1 MTDVRQWLDALDL
14 GQYTET
20 FAENRIDG
28 AVLAHPTE
36 QDLRE
41 MGLPIGPRR
50 KLMVAIAALS
60 DGADAEPSAR
70 SEPTPE
76 AERRQITV
84 MFCDLVGS
92 TALSEKLDPEDLRD
106 VMTAYQKV
114 AGAVV
119 ERYDGHVAQYLGDGV
134 MVYFG
139 WPKAHEDDAQRAV
152 RAGLEIVTAVQGIE
166 APVPLSVR
174 VGISTGPV
182 VVGETG
188 AGDAAV
194 PKAAVG
200 ETPNVAAR
208 VQGLSE
214 PNTVTIGVATRR
226 LIGGAFALEDLG
238 AQTLK
243 GIAAPVAL
251 FRVTGASDAES
262 RFDASR
268 GAGLTPLV
276 GRDEEVSLLVK
287 RWEQATDNEGQVVLL
302 SGEAGIGKSRITQA
316 LRERIG
322 AEPHTRLRYQCSP
335 YHANSAFYPVI
346 AQLERA
352 AGFARGDDA
361 EAKLDK
367 LERLILGGAESSRP
381 AATPP
386 PQSLPRAGGG
396 GLGGGGGDNSAQH
409 QQ

>member
-1 MTDVRQWLDALDL
+1 L
-14 GQYTET
+14 
-20 FAENRIDG
+20 
-28 AVLAHPTE
+28 
-36 QDLRE
+36 
-41 MGLPIGPRR
+41 
-50 KLMVAIAALS
+50 
-60 DGADAEPSAR
+60 
-70 SEPTPE
+70 
-76 AERRQITV
+76 
-84 MFCDLVGS
+84 
-92 TALSEKLDPEDLRD
+92 
-106 VMTAYQKV
+106 TAYQKV

-119 ERYDGHVAQYLGDGV
+119 ERYEGHIAQYLGDGL

-152 RAGLEIVTAVQGIE
+152 TAGLEIVAAVQGIE
-166 APVPLSVR
+166 APLPLSVR

-188 AGDAAV
+188 AGDASV

-208 VQGLSE
+208 VQGLAE
-214 PNTVTIGVATRR
+214 PNTVAIGEATRR
-226 LIGGAFALEDLG
+226 LIGGTFELEDLG

-251 FRVTGASDAES
+251 FRVIGASDVES

-322 AEPHTRLRYQCSP
+322 DEAHTRLRYQCSP

-386 PQSLPRAGGG
+386 PQPSPARGEGKAGAGAAAAAAGAPNTNNNEPPPPRRDLCITAGM
-396 GLGGGGGDNSAQH
+396 
-409 QQ
+409 